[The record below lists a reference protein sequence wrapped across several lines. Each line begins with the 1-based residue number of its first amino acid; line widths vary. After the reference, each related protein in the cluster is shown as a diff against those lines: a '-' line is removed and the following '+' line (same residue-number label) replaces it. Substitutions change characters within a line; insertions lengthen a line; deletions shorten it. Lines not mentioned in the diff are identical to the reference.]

1 MKLRTPLLT
10 SGVPTRG
17 WTRPVR
23 RSALA
28 VVTSAAVL
36 GVAGCSVF
44 SPPTVLKPYAPSDG
58 SQTTVGGVE
67 VRNVLMVSSGVDE
80 PGVLSAVLVNSG
92 SSPADVSV
100 SVDVDAG
107 SPTTEQFTIAQNAS
121 VHIGDPGAVADTSA
135 ATTDDDAGNREK
147 VAWLQVPQVPVVPG
161 QTVPVTFTVNGENAS
176 VNAQVLRPCFEY
188 ATVTPTVP
196 APTSSATSSPGATAG
211 AEGTATASG
220 TPSTSTTSASASP
233 TISCG
238 PVTGE
243 EQGLLGEDQ
252 EGGEG

>member
-10 SGVPTRG
+10 GGVPTRG

-58 SQTTVGGVE
+58 SQTAVGGVE
-67 VRNVLMVSSGVDE
+67 VRNVLLVSSGVDQ

-92 SSPADVSV
+92 DEAADVSV

-107 SPTTEQFTIAQNAS
+107 SPTTERFTVAQNAS
-121 VHIGDPGAVADTSA
+121 LHIGDPGAVAVA
-135 ATTDDDAGNREK
+135 GAPTDDDAGAQEQ

-161 QTVPVTFTVNGENAS
+161 QTVPVTFTVDGQDAS

-188 ATVTPTVP
+188 AAVTPTAP
-196 APTSSATSSPGATAG
+196 APSPSGTAG
-211 AEGTATASG
+211 AEGTGAAPAAAT
-220 TPSTSTTSASASP
+220 PSP

-238 PVTGE
+238 PPQGE
-243 EQGLLGEDQ
+243 EQGLLDEESD
-252 EGGEG
+252 GEGEG